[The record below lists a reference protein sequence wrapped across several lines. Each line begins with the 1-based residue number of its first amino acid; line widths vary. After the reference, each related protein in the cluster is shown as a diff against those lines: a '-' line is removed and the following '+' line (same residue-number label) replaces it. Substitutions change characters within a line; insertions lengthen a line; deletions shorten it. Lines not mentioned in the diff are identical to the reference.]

1 MQRWKRAE
9 MEKKREQRGVRRGCA
24 RAEGPAPTAGPGQL
38 CGSRAGSGPGNSWA
52 AVALCRQRDRQGLP
66 ALPAGHGGQSP
77 GHVAGVPGEQEA
89 GEHRGASLRGCSEV
103 VHGWDEAQGPSCL
116 GNCCKSCPQSA
127 RGWC

>member
-24 RAEGPAPTAGPGQL
+24 RAEGPAPAAGPGQL

-77 GHVAGVPGEQEA
+77 GACGWGPRAAGGWRAPGCLVA
-89 GEHRGASLRGCSEV
+89 RMLRGRRWA
-103 VHGWDEAQGPSCL
+103 G
-116 GNCCKSCPQSA
+116 
-127 RGWC
+127 